1 VYQLFN
7 HPFINTG
14 AEGAVKTK
22 FVPQA
27 VTADIFTEIA
37 RLQMPA
43 AAMAEGRQVP
53 LDSVPAPGADQL
65 SAVSAFY
72 PPFAGRAGPGV
83 QNFHQAVNQS
93 AKHSYIITTKCG
105 FVKIFKSCN
114 NY

>member
-1 VYQLFN
+1 MQLF
-7 HPFINTG
+7 FD
-14 AEGAVKTK
+14 ALRADAFAKTS
-22 FVPQA
+22 F
-27 VTADIFTEIA
+27 
-37 RLQMPA
+37 LQLPSA
-43 AAMAEGRQVP
+43 GMAEGRQVP